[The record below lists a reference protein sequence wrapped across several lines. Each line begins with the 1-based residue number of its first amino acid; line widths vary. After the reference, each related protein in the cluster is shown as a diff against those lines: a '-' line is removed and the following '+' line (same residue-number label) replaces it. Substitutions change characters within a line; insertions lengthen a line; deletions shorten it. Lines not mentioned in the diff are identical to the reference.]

1 MKDLITFINEET
13 LEDLSKFI
21 IDNIDGETDEQKYN
35 KAINILQ
42 NNKNNIE
49 QNYGFES
56 VFDEFCKEKHVSDI
70 LYSAFRKLKP
80 ENKDLILNAMISSEY
95 YKGINKPESNSKNNT
110 KLLDINDI
118 FSDNVTFY
126 NNIENIFIKINS
138 KLTSPSDHNIDID
151 KNLRD
156 VLCNVSKLKAK
167 NNGKTTCGRFENL
180 LEFFIN
186 DEVDGDKEDGDV
198 ILKNSQIEVKYC
210 DGCNFSH
217 YGTKTILN
225 KTEFLN
231 KFKDK
236 EEKEIIETMKNIIAE
251 YYGIKTENSEY
262 GHMTK
267 FVDKFFDKAKSINY
281 KKDNNKLFSCFGTYM
296 LHDYLLTQFNN
307 RDNEYLIFFVQYSST
322 SNSKYGDYI
331 WINAKKYKNTYK
343 KDTVINNLIDFSQ
356 EYLEFFTIN
365 RNTVEVKFKKFK
377 N

>member
-1 MKDLITFINEET
+1 MKDLVVYITEET

-21 IDNIDGETDEQKYN
+21 IDNIEGKTIEQKYN

-42 NNKNNIE
+42 NNKNNVDK
-49 QNYGFES
+49 NYSFES
-56 VFDEFCKEKHVSDI
+56 IFDEFCEKKYISDI
-70 LYSAFRKLKP
+70 MYSSFRKLNS
-80 ENKDLILNAMISSEY
+80 ENKDLILNAMVAYNPDSKSD
-95 YKGINKPESNSKNNT
+95 SNSKNNT

-126 NNIENIFIKINS
+126 SNLENIFVKISN
-138 KLTSPSDHNIDID
+138 KLTGPSDSNID

-186 DEVDGDKEDGDV
+186 DNVSRNNEDGDV
-198 ILKNSQIEVKYC
+198 VLIHSQIEVKYC

-236 EEKEIIETMKNIIAE
+236 EEEKAIIKTMTNIIANHYYVDSKNDE
-251 YYGIKTENSEY
+251 YKYINR
-262 GHMTK
+262 
-267 FVDKFFDKAKSINY
+267 FVKNFFEKSKNVNY
-281 KKDNNKLFSCFGTYM
+281 KKDNYKLFSCFGTYM
-296 LHDYLLTQFNN
+296 LHNYLLTQFNDK
-307 RDNEYLIFFVQYSST
+307 DNEYLIFFVQYDSM
-322 SNSKYGDYI
+322 SNAKYGNYI
-331 WINAKKYKNTYK
+331 WINAKQYKDEYNK
-343 KDTVINNLIDFSQ
+343 NPDNSINDLIEFSQ
-356 EYLEFFTIN
+356 KNLEFFTIN
-365 RNTVEVKFKKFK
+365 RNTIEVRFKK
-377 N
+377 

>member
-1 MKDLITFINEET
+1 MKDLVAYITEET

-21 IDNIDGETDEQKYN
+21 IDNIEGKTVEQKYN

-42 NNKNNIE
+42 NNKNNVDK
-49 QNYGFES
+49 NYSFES
-56 VFDEFCKEKHVSDI
+56 IFDEFCEKKYISDI
-70 LYSAFRKLKP
+70 MYSAFRKLNS
-80 ENKDLILNAMISSEY
+80 ENKDLILNAMVAYNPDSKSD
-95 YKGINKPESNSKNNT
+95 SNSKNNT

-126 NNIENIFIKINS
+126 SNLENIFVKISN
-138 KLTSPSDHNIDID
+138 KLTDPSDSNID

-186 DEVDGDKEDGDV
+186 DNVSKNNEDGDV
-198 ILKNSQIEVKYC
+198 VLTQSQIEVKYC

-236 EEKEIIETMKNIIAE
+236 EEKEITETMKNIIVE
-251 YYGIKTENSEY
+251 YYSIKPGNSEY
-262 GHMTK
+262 EYMTK

-281 KKDNNKLFSCFGTYM
+281 KKDINKLFSCFGTYM
-296 LHDYLLTQFNN
+296 IHNYLLTQFNDKKN
-307 RDNEYLIFFVQYSST
+307 NQYLIFFVQYAST
-322 SNSKYGDYI
+322 SNSKYGDYV
-331 WINAKKYKNTYK
+331 WINAKEYKNTYK
-343 KDTVINNLIDFSQ
+343 DDSVINNLIDFSQ
-356 EYLEFFTIN
+356 KNLEFFTIN
-365 RNTVEVKFKKFK
+365 RNTVEVKFKRFK
-377 N
+377 E